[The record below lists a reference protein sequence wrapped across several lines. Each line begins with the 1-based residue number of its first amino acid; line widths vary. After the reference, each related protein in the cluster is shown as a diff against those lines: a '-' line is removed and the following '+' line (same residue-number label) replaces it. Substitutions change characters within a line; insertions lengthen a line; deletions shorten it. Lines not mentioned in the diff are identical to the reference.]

1 MMKYLLKLFLPS
13 EEKLATILAV
23 KIAEGI
29 NNSGKSECISKY
41 GKIADEITAVQAKV
55 TSIISDG
62 KISSKEIDDISEL
75 LLPLVKRLYSE
86 VV

>member
-1 MMKYLLKLFLPS
+1 MLKLMLKMLLPS
-13 EEKLATILAV
+13 EDKLAKILAA

-62 KISSKEIDDISEL
+62 KISSKEIDDIYEL

-86 VV
+86 VL

>member
-1 MMKYLLKLFLPS
+1 MMKYLLKMLLPS
-13 EEKLATILAV
+13 EEKLAAILAA

-29 NNSGKSECISKY
+29 NNSGKSECIAKY

-62 KISSKEIDDISEL
+62 KISPEETEEISEL
-75 LLPLVKRLYSE
+75 LLPLIRRLYAE

>member
-1 MMKYLLKLFLPS
+1 MKLMLKLFLPS
-13 EEKLATILAV
+13 EEKLAAILAV

-29 NNSGKSECISKY
+29 NNSGKSACISKY

-62 KISSKEIDDISEL
+62 KISAEEID
-75 LLPLVKRLYSE
+75 
-86 VV
+86 

>member
-1 MMKYLLKLFLPS
+1 MMKYLLKMLLPS
-13 EEKLATILAV
+13 EEKLAALLAV

-62 KISSKEIDDISEL
+62 KISSKEIDDIYEL

-86 VV
+86 VF

>member
-1 MMKYLLKLFLPS
+1 MLKLMLKMLLPS
-13 EEKLATILAV
+13 EEKLAALLAE

-62 KISSKEIDDISEL
+62 KISPEETEEISEL
-75 LLPLVKRLYSE
+75 LLPLVRRLYSE
-86 VV
+86 VL

>member
-1 MMKYLLKLFLPS
+1 MIKLMLKMLLPS
-13 EEKLATILAV
+13 EEKLAALLAE

-29 NNSGKSECISKY
+29 NNSGKSKCISKY

-62 KISSKEIDDISEL
+62 KISPEETKEISEL
-75 LLPLVKRLYSE
+75 LLPLVKRLYAE

>member
-1 MMKYLLKLFLPS
+1 MMKYLLKLLLPS
-13 EEKLATILAV
+13 EEKLAAILAV
-23 KIAEGI
+23 
-29 NNSGKSECISKY
+29 
-41 GKIADEITAVQAKV
+41 KIADEITAVQAKV

-75 LLPLVKRLYSE
+75 LLPLVRRLYSE